1 MKKYQEKITSLIES
15 GAYNEAAQ
23 LFCNETGTKIY
34 IYIYISKAG
43 RSINFGKRIFHVR
56 NIQ

>member
-34 IYIYISKAG
+34 IYISKAG